1 MGYIFNVC
9 VMVMLSTL
17 PSISHSLERMPE
29 GQNSENIILSGKLAK
44 VLLIATKDFEESL
57 PQHIDNPT
65 SELGAF
71 LLDIRNYLVRIK
83 TDGAAVIVVNF
94 QPGKFHESFVK
105 GGGAKYRVDSDRFVI
120 LDKEYS
126 M

>member
-1 MGYIFNVC
+1 MGYVFNVC

-44 VLLIATKDFEESL
+44 ALLIAAKDFEESL
-57 PQHIDNPT
+57 PQRIDNQT

-71 LLDIRNYLVRIK
+71 LLDIKDYLVRIK
-83 TDGAAVIVVNF
+83 TDGAAVVVNF
-94 QPGKFHESFVK
+94 QPGRFQESFVK
-105 GGGAKYRVDSDRFVI
+105 GGGAKYRIDSDRFII